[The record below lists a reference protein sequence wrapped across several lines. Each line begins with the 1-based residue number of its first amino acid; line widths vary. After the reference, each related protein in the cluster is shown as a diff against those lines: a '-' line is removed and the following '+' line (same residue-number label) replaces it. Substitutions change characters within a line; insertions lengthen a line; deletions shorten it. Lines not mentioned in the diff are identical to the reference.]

1 MSNYVSMENEKIEE
15 EEECLICF
23 EKMNLQKE
31 LAFIKCS
38 TCNMKMHEE
47 CALLWK
53 KTKEIKNVKCMQC
66 EKPLLLQYKYVNLCW
81 CLNLKLS
88 SLNKKWKIKPFN

>member
-38 TCNMKMHEE
+38 
-47 CALLWK
+47 
-53 KTKEIKNVKCMQC
+53 I
-66 EKPLLLQYKYVNLCW
+66 QYENA
-81 CLNLKLS
+81 
-88 SLNKKWKIKPFN
+88 

>member
-47 CALLWK
+47 CAL
-53 KTKEIKNVKCMQC
+53 EG
-66 EKPLLLQYKYVNLCW
+66 
-81 CLNLKLS
+81 
-88 SLNKKWKIKPFN
+88 